1 MVTRL
6 YTADIKINTSVDDYI
21 KYLVVINDNGVL
33 ISDKGLFVL
42 SFFTE
47 EDFKKQVDIKDNK
60 LSHIGDITL

>member
-6 YTADIKINTSVDDYI
+6 YTAEIKINRSVGDYI

-47 EDFKKQVDIKDNK
+47 EDFKNQVDIKDNK

>member
-6 YTADIKINTSVDDYI
+6 YTSEIKINKSEVDYK
-21 KYLVVINDNGVL
+21 KYLIVINDNGVL

-47 EDFKKQVDIKDNK
+47 EDFKNEVDIKDNK

>member
-6 YTADIKINTSVDDYI
+6 YTADIKINKYVGDYI

-33 ISDKGLFVL
+33 LSDKGLSIL
-42 SFFTE
+42 YFFTE
-47 EDFKKQVDIKDNK
+47 EYFKEYVDIKDNK

>member
-6 YTADIKINTSVDDYI
+6 YTANIKLNNNNKEYI
-21 KYLVVINDNGVL
+21 KYLVIINNNGVL

-47 EDFKKQVDIKDNK
+47 EDFKNEVDIKDNK
-60 LSHIGDITL
+60 LNHVGDITL

>member
-6 YTADIKINTSVDDYI
+6 YTAEIKINKSVSDYI
-21 KYLVVINDNGVL
+21 KYLVAINDNGVL

-47 EDFKKQVDIKDNK
+47 EDFKNQVDIKDNK

>member
-6 YTADIKINTSVDDYI
+6 YTAEIKINKSVGDYI
-21 KYLVVINDNGVL
+21 KYLVAINDNGVL

-47 EDFKKQVDIKDNK
+47 EDFKNQVDIKDNK
-60 LSHIGDITL
+60 LSHVGDITL